1 MLVGVRKLRTQ
12 HEHFSRQVSVGL
24 MTGDDFRLVEVD
36 AQRDPRWERFLS
48 THPEALPY
56 HHPGWLKT
64 LSEVYHHHFIGLS
77 CEDADGRIQGVLP
90 LFRRGTRRNG
100 DLRSLPHTPV
110 AGPLATSAAA
120 MTTLL
125 RGAVQQVEMGR
136 GRSLQLR
143 SARDDLAK
151 LVDDLIAVPWIV
163 TYRRD
168 LPAPADD
175 LRFGDARNHG
185 AVKRAVKKAEKAG
198 VRVRPAESL
207 RELKDW
213 YQLYLVT
220 MRSHAVPPIPFRFFS
235 TLWDTLRPLGMMRLL
250 VADRSER
257 EGRMLAGSVY
267 FLYGRSVFFAFNGR
281 READLAVR
289 PNDAIQWRAIHD
301 AWQEGFRSFDM
312 GEVDPDNP
320 GLAAFKL
327 KWGMEKETLYRYY
340 YPAAKRIHPL
350 KSSGL
355 AHRIARRPWRR
366 LPLGMTVRL
375 GELLYR

>member
-1 MLVGVRKLRTQ
+1 VRGLRKQ
-12 HEHFSRQVSVGL
+12 HEHPSLQALVGL
-24 MTGDDFRLVEVD
+24 MAGEDLRLVEID
-36 AQRDPRWERFLS
+36 PQHDPRWEGFLS
-48 THPEALPY
+48 AHPDSLPY
-56 HHPGWLKT
+56 HHPGWLQT

-77 CEDADGRIQGVLP
+77 CEDANGRLPGVLP
-90 LFRRGTRRNG
+90 LFRRDTRRRG
-100 DLRSLPHTPV
+100 ELRSLPHTPV
-110 AGPLATSAAA
+110 AGPLATSDAA
-120 MTTLL
+120 MTALL
-125 RGAVQQVEMGR
+125 CGAVQEVKLGR
-136 GRSLQLR
+136 AHSLQLR

-151 LVDDLIAVPWIV
+151 LLGDLTAVPWIV
-163 TYRRD
+163 TYARD
-168 LPAPADD
+168 LPAPAGD

-207 RELKDW
+207 RELQDW
-213 YQLYLVT
+213 YQLYLAT

-235 TLWDTLRPLGMMRLL
+235 TLWDTLRPLGMMRLF
-250 VADRSER
+250 VAERNEGGRS
-257 EGRMLAGSVY
+257 MLAGSVY

-281 READLAVR
+281 READLALR

-301 AWQEGFRSFDM
+301 AWHEGFRRFDM

-327 KWGMEKETLYRYY
+327 KWGMERETLYRYY
-340 YPAAKRIHPL
+340 YPAAKRLHPL

-366 LPLGMTVRL
+366 LPLGVTVRL
-375 GELLYR
+375 GEFLYR